1 MEAERE
7 MKVRG
12 RKEEGGERPCAL
24 EFADFAA
31 VLERGPAP
39 SSRPAPTPLDAAGES
54 RQRRRPIEKEE
65 DEPVSDFFNWNRVKI
80 RYCDGAFLQE
90 KARMRHQRCIS

>member
-1 MEAERE
+1 NQMEAERE

-31 VLERGPAP
+31 VLERGVFAA
-39 SSRPAPTPLDAAGES
+39 SEGAREMKVAAVLFCWRSREVKVRGRKETRE
-54 RQRRRPIEKEE
+54 IEK
-65 DEPVSDFFNWNRVKI
+65 KI
-80 RYCDGAFLQE
+80 RD
-90 KARMRHQRCIS
+90 